1 MLRYDGY
8 KNLLEPVSHLVSCV
22 GPRGVPINESH
33 EDAIWAYPGKANGEI
48 VFTTME
54 GKMGNLT
61 MRRRRGT
68 YPWFI

>member
-8 KNLLEPVSHLVSCV
+8 KNLLEPVSHIVSCV
-22 GPRGVPINESH
+22 GPRGVPLNESH

-48 VFTTME
+48 ACTKVE
-54 GKMGNLT
+54 RRKENLT

-68 YPWFI
+68 HPWFV